1 LTRYDV
7 PDDDMPENPLPPTW
21 GPAYDE
27 RDLDSLLS
35 GDIASLPDAL
45 LPLAGTLATLHAHP
59 VRAELAGEADA
70 RAMFRSFVQEAGS
83 WTPGVE
89 HGTVPSHTLVLHR
102 PQEDRAQ
109 RHTPRHRR
117 RRAADGLHRPMTI
130 VVGAAAAVVVVAGVA
145 LAGLLPGPIRHLSP
159 FRGISANPS
168 ALATSTAQV
177 SMTPSVEGS
186 GSKEP
191 SIRPTPA
198 SSGDPSTTTDPGAL
212 CREYYAF
219 FDHPEP
225 KSAWAGE
232 LAIWRKL
239 DGLAK
244 GPWQVYSYCLRYVGF
259 GFWDNHGTAVSPPRG
274 NNPWPSGNPGSSANA
289 SAGQTGNGPG
299 KGSSGSDSKG
309 ANGSAGSGS
318 GSGSGSGK
326 QSHGNPAAT
335 TAPRPG
341 VSDSQRQAPGS
352 F

>member
-1 LTRYDV
+1 
-7 PDDDMPENPLPPTW
+7 MPENQLPPTW

-27 RDLDSLLS
+27 RDLDALLS

-45 LPLAGTLATLHAHP
+45 LPLAGTLATLHAP
-59 VRAELAGEADA
+59 AVRDELAGEADA
-70 RAMFRSFVQEAGS
+70 RAVFRHFVQEAGS
-83 WTPGVE
+83 WTPGAE

-102 PQEDRAQ
+102 PPEDRGQ

-117 RRAADGLHRPMTI
+117 RRAGSGVHRPMSI

-145 LAGLLPGPIRHLSP
+145 LAGLLPGIGHLSP
-159 FRGISANPS
+159 FRRPPANPS

-177 SMTPSVEGS
+177 SVTPSVEGS

-191 SIRPTPA
+191 SIRPTPY
-198 SSGDPSTTTDPGAL
+198 SSGNPSTTTDPGAL

-219 FDHPEP
+219 WDRPEP

-239 DGLAK
+239 DVLAK
-244 GPWQVYSYCLRYVGF
+244 GPWKVYSFCLQYVGF
-259 GFWDNHGTAVSPPRG
+259 GFWDNHGTTVSPPRG
-274 NNPWPSGNPGSSANA
+274 NDPWPSGNGGSSGNT
-289 SAGQTGNGPG
+289 SAGPTGNGPG
-299 KGSSGSDSKG
+299 SGGGSGSSGKGSNGPTGSSGS
-309 ANGSAGSGS
+309 NGSTGSDSGS
-318 GSGSGSGK
+318 GQ